1 MKKQLV
7 MCLLGCLLSS
17 IKAWAYDFELNGL
30 YYTITDATAKTVE
43 VSNVADYDNNGDFYS
58 GSITIPR
65 RISYNN
71 VIYDVTKIGNDAFE
85 NCRDLTS
92 VSIPESVTIIGSAAF
107 HDCVA
112 LSSITIPNSV
122 TTIGDYAFCGCWVLS
137 DVIISNSVTDINRM
151 AFAWCVNLSSV
162 TIPNT
167 LTSIGD
173 AAFGYSDN
181 LTSVTSELATPL
193 PITEEVFTNRANAT
207 LFVPVGSKAAYEA
220 ADYWKE
226 FKEIKEIIMFADA
239 NVKALCVANWD
250 TDGDGELSVAE
261 AAAVTSLGE
270 VFMGANITSFDE
282 FKYFTGITEIPDWHG
297 FNDCTTLTSIVIPA
311 SVTSICGSA
320 FANCVELRSL
330 TVDPDN
336 NVYDSRNN
344 CNAVIETATNKLVV
358 GCAVSQIPYGITTI
372 GDAAF
377 WGRWWMQKMIIPQTV
392 TTIEGYAFAFC
403 ISLHSI
409 YLPAS
414 VSAIGEGAFTEC
426 GALTSVTVERK
437 IPVEIAE
444 NVFTNRAN
452 ATLYVPAGYMAA
464 YQVSDYWKEFKE
476 MSEIEVIEF
485 ADANVKALCL
495 ANWDANNDGELSMA
509 EAATVTDL
517 GQVFRDNDEITTFNE
532 LQYFT
537 GLTSIGYEAFR
548 ACDNLISVIIPN
560 GVTSIEGLAFKDC
573 PSLTTITIPN
583 SVTNIGV
590 LAISWCSLP
599 SITIPNSVTTIG
611 EYAFQGCEATSVT
624 VGWETP
630 VALTESSDFPEF
642 INRDNATLF
651 VPVGS
656 KAAYEAAD
664 CWKEF
669 KEIVEVISFAD
680 ANVKEFCVARWDTN
694 GDGELSEAEAAAVT
708 DFGKYEGD
716 ISSFDE
722 FKYFT
727 GVTELGNWGA
737 FFGCQN
743 LSSIIIPSGVTKIEG
758 LALGC
763 CVSLRSISVDP
774 DNNVYDS
781 RDNCNGVIET
791 ATNKLVVGCE
801 TTQIPDGITSLGEYA
816 FGGQWGMRKVTL
828 PQTLT
833 TIESKAFSSCIRLTS
848 ITLPASVSAIGD
860 GVFEDCGSLTS
871 VIVERE
877 VPIEIS
883 EDVFPNRANASLFVP
898 VGCKAAYEAA
908 DYWKEFK
915 EIIESST
922 HLVLNGDLEGDDVS
936 CFYVRENYV
945 ENQDIL
951 HATIVNGVGKDGSR
965 GFVVQSVDNPE
976 EAWTSQFFV
985 RLTQELPVGTKYRF
999 SFDYKA
1005 NQDADTHMECH
1016 HEPSEFIYGWFGG
1029 TSFTTSWQHYES
1041 EGTITEEQSPYD
1053 NQMRTIA
1060 FDLSEINTATTYYF
1074 DNFVFEIVEEKVD
1087 NNRLYITETA
1097 VQHGSGNSIPVI
1109 LENEDAYGGLEFD
1122 VVLPA
1127 GMSLSKAIKS
1137 DRLGDE
1143 FTLLTSNIGENTYK
1157 VLLYNMSH
1165 QSISGNNGALLNLV
1179 LNVGSVAKGDYE
1191 VVLRNI
1197 VASDADASSSVDLA
1211 DSYSILHVGDAMKG
1225 DVTGDGRVNVTDIMA
1240 VANYILKIPM
1250 ASFNEQAADVNG
1262 DGRINVTDI
1271 MGIANIILKVGNDSQ
1286 AAPRRRPQL
1295 LDPQ

>member
-71 VIYDVTKIGNDAFE
+71 VIYDVTKIGDQAFQ
-85 NCRDLTS
+85 NCRELTS
-92 VSIPESVTIIGSAAF
+92 VSIPESVTSLGVEAF
-107 HDCVA
+107 NDCTIMT
-112 LSSITIPNSV
+112 SITIPNSV
-122 TTIGDYAFCGCWVLS
+122 TTIGDLAFCGCWVLS

-151 AFAWCVNLSSV
+151 AFAWCSSLTSFRIPSSV
-162 TIPNT
+162 TH
-167 LTSIGD
+167 IGD
-173 AAFGYSDN
+173 EAFAHSDN

-392 TTIEGYAFAFC
+392 TTIGGYAFAFC
-403 ISLHSI
+403 ISLNSI

-485 ADANVKALCL
+485 ADANVKALCV
-495 ANWDANNDGELSMA
+495 ANWDANNDGKLSMA

-537 GLTSIGYEAFR
+537 GLTSIAGEAFH
-548 ACDNLISVIIPN
+548 ACDKLTSVIIPN
-560 GVTSIEGLAFKDC
+560 GVTHIEELAFNGC
-573 PSLTTITIPN
+573 PSLTSITIPN
-583 SVTNIGV
+583 SVTNIGAF
-590 LAISWCSLP
+590 AISWCSLP

-611 EYAFQGCEATSVT
+611 EYAFQGCAATSVT

-630 VALTESSDFPEF
+630 VALTEGSDFPEF
-642 INRDNATLF
+642 INRANATLF
-651 VPVGS
+651 VPVGC

-727 GVTELGNWGA
+727 GVTVLGNYA
-737 FFGCQN
+737 FFGCTN
-743 LSSIIIPSGVTKIEG
+743 LSSIVIPSGVTKFEEST
-758 LALGC
+758 LAC
-763 CVSLRSISVDP
+763 CVGLRSISVDP
-774 DNNVYDS
+774 DNSVFDS
-781 RDNCNGVIET
+781 RDNCNGIIET

-801 TTQIPDGITSLGEYA
+801 TTQIPDGITSIGYNA
-816 FGGQWGMRKVTL
+816 FGGQWGMKRVTL

-833 TIESKAFSSCIRLTS
+833 TIDKGAFNDCISLPS
-848 ITLPASVSAIGD
+848 ITLPASVSSIGD
-860 GVFEDCGSLTS
+860 GAFGGCGSLTS

-936 CFYVRENYV
+936 CFYVRENMDAIDEIV
-945 ENQDIL
+945 
-951 HATIVNGVGKDGSR
+951 HATIVDGVGKDGSR
-965 GFVVQSVDNPE
+965 GIVVQSVDNPQ
-976 EAWTSQFFV
+976 EAWNTQFFV
-985 RLTQELPVGTKYRF
+985 RLTQELPASTKYRL

-1005 NQDADTHMECH
+1005 SQDTEISLETHK
-1016 HEPSEFIYGWFGG
+1016 EPSEFISGIGSE
-1029 TSFTTSWQHYES
+1029 TCTTSWQHYES
-1041 EGTITEEQSPYD
+1041 EGTISEEQSPND
-1053 NQMRTIA
+1053 NQMRTITFTLA
-1060 FDLSEINTATTYYF
+1060 YINTATTYYF
-1074 DNFVFEIVEEKVD
+1074 DNIFFEIIEEKVD